1 MTLTLVVSSS
11 LILNT
16 TEICGLSLGQVVLQ
30 LCLAHGVEDPVA
42 DWLKLGEN
50 ALDTSRHLSSVSG
63 DEHLFHTGN
72 PSHLGVKSRVQ
83 KRA

>member
-16 TEICGLSLGQVVLQ
+16 TEICGLSLGQVPQ
-30 LCLAHGVEDPVA
+30 LCLASGVEDPVA

-50 ALDTSRHLSSVSG
+50 ALDTSRHLS
-63 DEHLFHTGN
+63 GN
-72 PSHLGVKSRVQ
+72 SMCFGG
-83 KRA
+83 